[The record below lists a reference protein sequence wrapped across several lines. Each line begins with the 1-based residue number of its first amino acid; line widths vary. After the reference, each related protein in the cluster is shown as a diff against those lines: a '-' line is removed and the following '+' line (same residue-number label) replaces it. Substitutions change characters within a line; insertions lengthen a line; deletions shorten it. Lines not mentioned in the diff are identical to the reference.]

1 MGLGVISDVGYTVDD
16 GINDGGNEEEVVTMR
31 LTGHEAIEYAEA
43 HGLTLCKYADPVE
56 DAREDLSVE
65 DAAEIAREDPGLV
78 YLDVDTVSVTN
89 PWTGAQVTTTPE
101 ELTKAGKLWFS

>member
-1 MGLGVISDVGYTVDD
+1 
-16 GINDGGNEEEVVTMR
+16 MR

-65 DAAEIAREDPGLV
+65 EAGEIAREDPGLV
-78 YLDVDTVSVTN
+78 YVSVTN